1 MSRIHHKVAL
11 YLSVFL
17 VCIVASTP
25 FTHAE
30 NANKNKNLSA
40 PQYAVDPYWPKA
52 LPNDW
57 ILGQVSGIAVDS
69 KNHIWIIQRPRTLT
83 PDELAATF
91 SPPNSRCC
99 KPAPAVIEFDEKGNL
114 LQAWGGPGEGY
125 DWPKNEHGIYV
136 DPKGN
141 VWIAGND
148 KEDRMI
154 LKFTNQGKFLMQ
166 IGTPGTEQSSN
177 DTKNLGRP
185 AHMSIDSAANE
196 IYVADGYQNRRVIV
210 FDADSGEYK
219 RHWGAFGKK
228 PIDGT
233 YPSYNPE
240 AEQFGNPVHCVR
252 IMNDGLVYVCDRSEN
267 RIQVFSKGGQFI
279 KQIVLDPQTRGSSN
293 GSSGS
298 AWDLVPS
305 PDKNQKYLFVADG
318 TNNEVKIILR
328 ETGEKIGSFGRS
340 GRMAGDFHWIHNIA
354 IDSLGN
360 IFTAEVDNAKR
371 VQKFVRMK

>member
-11 YLSVFL
+11 YLNVFL

-125 DWPKNEHGIYV
+125 DSPKY
-136 DPKGN
+136 P
-141 VWIAGND
+141 
-148 KEDRMI
+148 
-154 LKFTNQGKFLMQ
+154 
-166 IGTPGTEQSSN
+166 
-177 DTKNLGRP
+177 P
-185 AHMSIDSAANE
+185 A
-196 IYVADGYQNRRVIV
+196 
-210 FDADSGEYK
+210 
-219 RHWGAFGKK
+219 
-228 PIDGT
+228 
-233 YPSYNPE
+233 
-240 AEQFGNPVHCVR
+240 
-252 IMNDGLVYVCDRSEN
+252 L
-267 RIQVFSKGGQFI
+267 
-279 KQIVLDPQTRGSSN
+279 
-293 GSSGS
+293 
-298 AWDLVPS
+298 
-305 PDKNQKYLFVADG
+305 
-318 TNNEVKIILR
+318 
-328 ETGEKIGSFGRS
+328 
-340 GRMAGDFHWIHNIA
+340 
-354 IDSLGN
+354 
-360 IFTAEVDNAKR
+360 
-371 VQKFVRMK
+371 